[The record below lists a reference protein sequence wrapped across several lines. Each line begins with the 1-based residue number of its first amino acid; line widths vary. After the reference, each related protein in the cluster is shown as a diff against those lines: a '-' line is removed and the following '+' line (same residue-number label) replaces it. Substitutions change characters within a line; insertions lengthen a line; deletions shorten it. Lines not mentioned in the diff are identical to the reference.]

1 MSKEESDIKETV
13 EVVRSLYDN
22 KTKGQWKMLAQP
34 KNGFTADTINAAPT
48 PFTKNFGGRDYD
60 FEFETGHNQKCTKIA
75 FAVTDVL
82 KAGAT
87 DALVSVTHD
96 KRRSFNSVACLF
108 NQMTVEI
115 NNTQVDNIPNICE
128 VDSYAKRCKY
138 TQAYMDGFGKISNLH
153 SDTARI
159 AESRVNTHTTKLW
172 IPDGCPMLC
181 EESIPQNCRVKIT
194 LKSDI
199 NYATRAVTA
208 SAAGGTEGVGAD
220 NYRYGVTS
228 LKMYYFIEDS
238 EAVKPDSIKT
248 IDYRPYGCGVETLGG
263 TGQQTKNFTI
273 KPTCYEIAIS
283 TVSAA
288 RSTNVIY
295 APSVFTTANDA
306 QNLKSYMID
315 YAGQQFPNHTVS
327 NEFANY
333 TDVGYALAYLESMVS
348 CEKNLNDA
356 GGIDYEHFKVSPF
369 YKFDVYK
376 LDGDMSTACS
386 VTVESN
392 ADSTNGQLLLFYRYG
407 NIIRIHYN
415 NIGAV
420 SDVKREY

>member
-1 MSKEESDIKETV
+1 MSKPESIEETV

-34 KNGFTADTINAAPT
+34 KNGFSADGINAGPL

-82 KAGAT
+82 MAGAT
-87 DALVSVTHD
+87 DTPVTANHS

-108 NQMTVEI
+108 NQLTVEI

-128 VDSYAKRCKY
+128 VDSYAKRSKY

-153 SDTARI
+153 SDAIRATDSQA
-159 AESRVNTHTTKLW
+159 NTITTKLW

-194 LKSDI
+194 LKSDT
-199 NYATRAVTA
+199 NYALRAVHA
-208 SAAGGTEGVGAD
+208 SNIASTEGIGAD

-228 LKMYYFIEDS
+228 LRMYYFIEDS
-238 EAVKPDSIKT
+238 EAVKANHVET
-248 IDYRPYGCGVETLGG
+248 LDYRPYTCGVETLTGI
-263 TGQQTKNFTI
+263 GQQTKNYTI
-273 KPTCYEIAIS
+273 KPTTYEIGIA
-283 TVSAA
+283 TVSSI
-288 RSTNVIY
+288 RSTNVVY
-295 APSVFTTANDA
+295 APSVFAAANTA
-306 QNLKSYMID
+306 QNLKNYQID
-315 YAGQQFPNHTVS
+315 YAGQQFPTHTIS
-327 NEFANY
+327 NDFTAG
-333 TDVGYALAYLESMVS
+333 TDVGHALAYLESMIS
-348 CEKNLNDA
+348 SEKNVNDA
-356 GGIDYEHFKVSPF
+356 GGIDYDNFKASPF

-376 LDGDMSTACS
+376 LDGDMSTAAA
-386 VTVESN
+386 VTIEPGGNSSD
-392 ADSTNGQLLLFYRYG
+392 AQLFLFQRYG
-407 NIIRIHYN
+407 NIIRIYYN